1 VRHFFPEFN
10 HWLDGLPDRR
20 DQDAIIYERRFL
32 AWWGILLYV
41 LQLGSRR
48 QLDFEL
54 EAAHVLANINRLAN
68 TQQSTRPVH
77 DTLDYFLGKSRA
89 SALAGV
95 LVKIIRRLLRMK
107 VLDEARLLGHRVM
120 VVDGTGWL
128 CFRQRHC
135 DHCLVRRHSHGTIY
149 LHQVLEAKLLG
160 PDGLTLSMGSAFIE
174 NADAPTTK
182 VTAEAFKQDCELS
195 AFSRLAAA
203 LKQAYPQLRLC
214 LAGDALYAC
223 GRVFQIAQ
231 DNHWSYVLTFKEGQ
245 MPAVWREFQS
255 LLPLCPE
262 NSRDVTLWR
271 GSQSVQQHYRWVPG
285 LSYQDEQKRTW
296 TFNAIQCQETV
307 AGETTT
313 FAWVTPWPVTAQN
326 VVTIATKG
334 GRARWQIENQGFN
347 RQKNSGLNLEHVY
360 SLDLEKAK
368 AYYYLLQI
376 AHILLLLLEHGKFL
390 RQLAAEF
397 GKTPVQWYGSLQNIA
412 HRLLDSIRYCLWP
425 DPEAA
430 PIMATDTAPVFDT
443 S

>member
-10 HWLDGLPDRR
+10 QWLDGLPDRR

-54 EAAHVLANINRLAN
+54 ESAQVVANVNHLAN

-89 SALAGV
+89 SAVAGV
-95 LVKIIRRLLRMK
+95 LTKIIRRLLRMK
-107 VLDEARLLGHRVM
+107 VLEEARLQGAMVM
-120 VVDGTGWL
+120 AVDGTGWL
-128 CFRQRHC
+128 CFRERHC
-135 DHCLVRRHSHGTIY
+135 DHCLVRRYPHGTIY
-149 LHQVLEAKLLG
+149 FHRVL
-160 PDGLTLSMGSAFIE
+160 
-174 NADAPTTK
+174 DATTTK
-182 VTAEAFKQDCELS
+182 GTAAAFKQDCELS
-195 AFSRLAAA
+195 AFSRLAAEV
-203 LKQAYPQLRLC
+203 KQAYPQLRLC

-231 DNHWSYVLTFKEGQ
+231 DNHWSYVLTLKEGQ
-245 MPAVWREFQS
+245 MPAVWREFQN

-262 NSRDVTLWR
+262 NSRDETLWR
-271 GSQSVQQHYRWVPG
+271 GPQTVQQHYRWVHG

-296 TFNAIQCQETV
+296 TFDAIQCQETV

-313 FAWVTPWPVTAQN
+313 FAWVTPWSVTAQN
-326 VVTIATKG
+326 VVTIATQG

-360 SLDLEKAK
+360 SLDPEKAK

-376 AHILLLLLEHGKFL
+376 AHILLQLLEHGKFL

-397 GKTPVQWYGSLQNIA
+397 GKTPVQWFGSLQNIGR
-412 HRLLDSIRYCLWP
+412 RLLDSIRHCLWP
-425 DPEAA
+425 DPQVAPTIAA
-430 PIMATDTAPVFDT
+430 DSAPVLDT